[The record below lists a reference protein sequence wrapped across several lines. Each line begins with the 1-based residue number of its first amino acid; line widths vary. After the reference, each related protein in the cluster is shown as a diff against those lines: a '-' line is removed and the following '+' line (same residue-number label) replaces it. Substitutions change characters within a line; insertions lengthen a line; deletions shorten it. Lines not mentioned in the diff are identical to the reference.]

1 EEEAK
6 QKAAEEEAKRKAAEE
21 EAKRKAAEEEAKRK
35 ATEEEAKQK
44 AAEEEAKRKAAEEEA
59 KQKRVDS
66 PVFAGTS
73 LDNTYQAPAAKKGKQ
88 ELPSTGAKDNVAL
101 ASLGFLGLFLG
112 ALPFVKHKN

>member
-1 EEEAK
+1 
-6 QKAAEEEAKRKAAEE
+6 KAEEEEAKRK
-21 EAKRKAAEEEAKRK
+21 
-35 ATEEEAKQK
+35 
-44 AAEEEAKRKAAEEEA
+44 AEEEA
-59 KQKRVDS
+59 KQKRVDF

>member
-1 EEEAK
+1 EEAKRKAEEAKRKAEEEAK
-6 QKAAEEEAKRKAAEE
+6 QK
-21 EAKRKAAEEEAKRK
+21 
-35 ATEEEAKQK
+35 
-44 AAEEEAKRKAAEEEA
+44 AEEEA

>member
-1 EEEAK
+1 AK
-6 QKAAEEEAKRKAAEE
+6 RKAEEEAKRKAEEAKRKAEEEAKQKAEEAKQKAEE
-21 EAKRKAAEEEAKRK
+21 EAKRKA
-35 ATEEEAKQK
+35 
-44 AAEEEAKRKAAEEEA
+44 EEA

>member
-1 EEEAK
+1 KQKAEEAKRKVEEAK
-6 QKAAEEEAKRKAAEE
+6 QKAEEEAKRK
-21 EAKRKAAEEEAKRK
+21 
-35 ATEEEAKQK
+35 
-44 AAEEEAKRKAAEEEA
+44 AEEEA

>member
-1 EEEAK
+1 
-6 QKAAEEEAKRKAAEE
+6 AAEEAKRKAAEE
-21 EAKRKAAEEEAKRK
+21 EAKQKAAA
-35 ATEEEAKQK
+35 EEAKQK
-44 AAEEEAKRKAAEEEA
+44 AAAEEAKRKSTEEAKQKSTEEEA

>member
-1 EEEAK
+1 
-6 QKAAEEEAKRKAAEE
+6 AEEEAKRKAEE
-21 EAKRKAAEEEAKRK
+21 EAKRKAEEAKQKAEEEEAKRK
-35 ATEEEAKQK
+35 
-44 AAEEEAKRKAAEEEA
+44 AEEEA
-59 KQKRVDS
+59 KQKRVDF

>member
-1 EEEAK
+1 KAAAEEAK
-6 QKAAEEEAKRKAAEE
+6 QKAAAEEAKQKVAAEEEAKRKAA
-21 EAKRKAAEEEAKRK
+21 A
-35 ATEEEAKQK
+35 EEAKQK
-44 AAEEEAKRKAAEEEA
+44 STEEEA